1 MKKVTLIVLIA
12 IGLVSFTVLTGADF
26 TITGTAAGIENGKKV
41 YLQKQDEK
49 KADNFITI
57 DSAKVENGK
66 FTFKGKTDEP
76 SIHFLQVDKS
86 EGKVAFILEG
96 GKINFIIYKDS
107 IGKSKI
113 GGTRGNEDLQ
123 VFNTNAMKIQ
133 DKMMKFQEVNN
144 NKWSEAKQKNDTVVM
159 NKLLADIKVYQDQ
172 MVALSSDFPEKNP
185 KSFLSV
191 LFIDNMF
198 NNPDVDIKKI
208 KRIYDN
214 LDAPLKNTKP
224 GKLIH
229 DRISNYKALTPGNEA
244 PDFSGPNPEGQTVS
258 LKQSL
263 GKVTIIDFWASWCG
277 PCRRENPNVVALYND
292 YHAKGLNIVSVS
304 LDKDAVK
311 WKEAIGK
318 DGLNWIH
325 LSNLQ
330 YWNEPIAV
338 MYNVKSIP
346 ATYILD
352 DKGKIIAKDLRGE
365 ALRAKIA
372 SILDK

>member
-1 MKKVTLIVLIA
+1 MKKVTFIVLITL
-12 IGLVSFTVLTGADF
+12 GLVSFTVLKDADF
-26 TITGTAAGIENGKKV
+26 TITGTAAGVENGKKV

-49 KADNFITI
+49 NANNFINV

-66 FTFKGKTDEP
+66 FIFKGKTDEP
-76 SIHFLQVDKS
+76 SIHFLQVDKT
-86 EGKVAFILEG
+86 EGKVVFILEG
-96 GKINFIIYKDS
+96 GKINFTIYKDS

-113 GGTRGNEDLQ
+113 GGTRSNEDLQ
-123 VFNTNAMKIQ
+123 GFNTAAMKIQ
-133 DKMMKFQEVNN
+133 DKMMKFQKANN
-144 NKWSEAKQKNDTVVM
+144 DKFNEAKAKNDTVVM
-159 NKLLADIKVYQDQ
+159 NNLISEIKGYQDQ

-198 NNPDVDIKKI
+198 SNPDADIKKI
-208 KRIYDN
+208 TKIYES
-214 LDAPLKNTKP
+214 LDAPLKATKT
-224 GKLIH
+224 GKLIQSKITNH
-229 DRISNYKALTPGNEA
+229 KNLSIGSEA
-244 PDFSGPNPEGQTVS
+244 SDFSGPSPEGKTVS
-258 LKQSL
+258 LKESL

-277 PCRRENPNVVALYND
+277 PCRKENPNVVALYKD

-304 LDKDAVK
+304 LDKDGTK
-311 WKEAIGK
+311 WKEAIAK
-318 DGLNWIH
+318 DGLDWIH

-330 YWNEPIAV
+330 SWEEPIAV
-338 MYNVKSIP
+338 MYNIKSIP